1 MIFLDFRSILA
12 EKSVFFNRD
21 ALSPHF
27 IPDKIMYR
35 EKEIEKIMRSIT
47 PLFHNKRPRNIFL
60 YGKPGTGK
68 TSSIKY
74 ITKQFVQ
81 VPSNGRILYIN
92 CRMYSSRYKILQ
104 KITSDLISFAKNGFA
119 PSVFY
124 EKILGW
130 VEEGQR
136 YLVIVLDEIDM
147 VKDLDE
153 LLYTLTRANDDLKS
167 GGVSLV
173 GISNRLEFKKKLDP
187 RSKSSLLET
196 EIVFPP
202 YDSEQL
208 RGILNQR
215 INIGFYEGICEDSAI
230 NLAAAI
236 AARETGDARYALKLL
251 LYAGE
256 ISDERKDKKITHT
269 HVEMARKA
277 VEEDIVLEAISTLP
291 EQQQLILH
299 ALALLTM
306 KGSKY
311 SKLSDESDSMFLS
324 GELYESYADVCKNM
338 RRERRSARWCKEYI
352 RELESLGLVQTVES
366 GKGIRGHSTLIRL
379 NYSPQKIKKAVEEL
393 MV

>member
-1 MIFLDFRSILA
+1 MDFRSILA
-12 EKSVFFNRD
+12 EKSIFFNRD

-27 IPDKIMYR
+27 LPEKIMYR

-60 YGKPGTGK
+60 YGKTGTGK

-74 ITKQFVQ
+74 IMKQFVQ
-81 VPSNGRILYIN
+81 VPSNGKMLYIN

-136 YLVIVLDEIDM
+136 YLVVVLDEIDM
-147 VKDLDE
+147 IKDLDE
-153 LLYTLTRANDDLKS
+153 LLYTLTRANDDLKF

-173 GISNRLEFKKKLDP
+173 GISNKLEFKKKLDP

-202 YDSEQL
+202 YDSTQL
-208 RGILNQR
+208 QGILKQR
-215 INIGFYEGICEDSAI
+215 VEIGFYEGVCEESAI

-236 AARETGDARYALKLL
+236 TARETGDARYALKML

-256 ISDERKDKKITHT
+256 IADERRDKRITHA
-269 HVEMARKA
+269 HVELARKA
-277 VEEDIVLEAISTLP
+277 VEEDIVMEAISTLP
-291 EQQQLILH
+291 EQQQLILY
-299 ALALLTM
+299 ALSQLTI

-311 SKLSDESDSMFLS
+311 SKLTDEPESMFLS
-324 GELYESYADVCKNM
+324 GELYEMYSEVCKHM
-338 RRERRSARWCKEYI
+338 RKDKRSSRWCKEYL
-352 RELESLGLVQTVES
+352 RELESLGLVQTTES
-366 GKGIRGHSTLIRL
+366 GKGIRGHSTLTRL
-379 NYSPQKIKKAVEEL
+379 NYAPLKIKKAIEEL

>member
-1 MIFLDFRSILA
+1 LDFRSILA
-12 EKSVFFNRD
+12 EKSIFFNRD

-27 IPDKIMYR
+27 LPEKIMYR

-60 YGKPGTGK
+60 YGKTGTGK

-74 ITKQFVQ
+74 IMKQFVQ
-81 VPSNGRILYIN
+81 VPSNGKMLYIN

-136 YLVIVLDEIDM
+136 YLVVVLDEIDM
-147 VKDLDE
+147 IKDLDE
-153 LLYTLTRANDDLKS
+153 LLYTLTRANDDLKF

-173 GISNRLEFKKKLDP
+173 GISNKLEFKKKLDP

-202 YDSEQL
+202 YDSTQL
-208 RGILNQR
+208 QGILKQR
-215 INIGFYEGICEDSAI
+215 VEIGFYEGVCEESAI

-236 AARETGDARYALKLL
+236 TARETGDARYALKML

-256 ISDERKDKKITHT
+256 IADERRDKRITHA
-269 HVEMARKA
+269 HVELARKA
-277 VEEDIVLEAISTLP
+277 VEEDIVMEAISTLP
-291 EQQQLILH
+291 EQQQLILY
-299 ALALLTM
+299 ALSQLTI

-311 SKLSDESDSMFLS
+311 SKLTDEPESMFLS
-324 GELYESYADVCKNM
+324 GELYEMYSEVCKHM
-338 RRERRSARWCKEYI
+338 RKDKRSSRWCKEYL
-352 RELESLGLVQTVES
+352 RELESLGLVQTTES
-366 GKGIRGHSTLIRL
+366 GKGIRGHSTLTRL
-379 NYSPQKIKKAVEEL
+379 NYAPLKIKKAIEEL